1 MIIVPNMKNTI
12 LERGDFMTTKSRHIC
27 LLIMPYLIL
36 LLFIFLDYLY
46 TKVPIITGSVM
57 PLFSLIYL
65 IYIAIGFLLAML
77 VRNNNPATNAPL
89 TKKIITINTVLL
101 LLLFIV
107 PFFNYNL
114 FITIFTIRNFDIIN
128 LLLIGV
134 YLYFVYIMIKTNK

>member
-1 MIIVPNMKNTI
+1 
-12 LERGDFMTTKSRHIC
+12 MTTKNRLIR
-27 LLIMPYLIL
+27 LLIMPYFIL

-46 TKVPIITGSVM
+46 TKVPTITGSVM

-65 IYIAIGFLLAML
+65 IYIATGFLLAML
-77 VRNNNPATNAPL
+77 IRSNNSATNNPLA
-89 TKKIITINTVLL
+89 KRIISINTFLL

-134 YLYFVYIMIKTNK
+134 YLYFVYIMIKTNH

>member
-1 MIIVPNMKNTI
+1 
-12 LERGDFMTTKSRHIC
+12 MTTKNRLIR
-27 LLIMPYLIL
+27 LLIMPYFIL

-46 TKVPIITGSVM
+46 TKVPTITGSVM

-65 IYIAIGFLLAML
+65 IYIATGFLLAML
-77 VRNNNPATNAPL
+77 IRCNTTATNNPLA
-89 TKKIITINTVLL
+89 KSIISINTFLL

-134 YLYFVYIMIKTNK
+134 YLNFVYIMIKTNH

>member
-1 MIIVPNMKNTI
+1 MKNTI
-12 LERGDFMTTKSRHIC
+12 LERGDFMTTKNRHIC
-27 LLIMPYLIL
+27 LLFMPYLIL